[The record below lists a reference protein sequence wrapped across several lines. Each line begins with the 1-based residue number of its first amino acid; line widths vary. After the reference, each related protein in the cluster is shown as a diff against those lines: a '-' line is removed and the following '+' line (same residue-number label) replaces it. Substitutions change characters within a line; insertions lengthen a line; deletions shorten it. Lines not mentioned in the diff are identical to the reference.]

1 VSERPPT
8 TVPRLAESL
17 TELERAARTAG
28 VDPAGARSEGE
39 ALAAAIAEAASGAHA
54 DWGAET
60 GRAGTQAFFDAAS
73 RGRRFRVGATTIL
86 GRMLAEG
93 SAHAAAYA
101 DALAGVCASAVG
113 LGSPDARIEG
123 NAALAAAAQRSAL
136 RGEPPPAPLPF
147 RPDVRAGWPGPSS
160 LDLTGG
166 EVGAGAFPGLGS
178 TPPPSAAPPAPPAP
192 GAIGAAPAAVPAAA
206 EAPAETVPPKTLEE
220 LLGELDAL
228 TGLAEVKAE
237 VHRQV
242 ALLRVERLR
251 TEAGLK
257 APTITRHLVF
267 VGNPGTGKTTVAR
280 LVGGIYRALGLL
292 SKGQLIEVDRSELVA
307 GYLGQTALKTGE
319 AVASAVGGVL
329 FIDEAYSLA
338 GDQYGTEAVDT
349 LVKEME
355 DRRDDLVVIV
365 AGYPGPM
372 AIFVA
377 QNPGLASRF
386 RTTIEFADYSDDE
399 LVGIFTGLAESA
411 DYDVSDDCRARFRS
425 ILATTP
431 RGPSFGNGRFARNV
445 LEAAIG
451 RHAWRLREVDHPS
464 VQELREL
471 SPDDL
476 EGQPTA
482 DDPAIDETTDEEAAP

>member
-1 VSERPPT
+1 VTATPPT
-8 TVPRLAESL
+8 TEPRLTDAL
-17 TELERAARTAG
+17 ALLERTARAAG
-28 VDPAGARSEGE
+28 LDPAGARAEGE
-39 ALAAAIAEAASGAHA
+39 ALAAAIAESASGAHA
-54 DWGAET
+54 DWGIET
-60 GRAGTQAFFDAAS
+60 GHRETQAFFDAAS
-73 RGRRFRVGATTIL
+73 RGRRFRAGATTL
-86 GRMLAEG
+86 LARMLAEG
-93 SAHAAAYA
+93 SAHASAYA
-101 DALAGVCASAVG
+101 DALVGVCASARG
-113 LGSPDARIEG
+113 LGRPDSRIAG

-136 RGEPPPAPLPF
+136 RPASAVPPPF
-147 RPDVRAGWPGPSS
+147 
-160 LDLTGG
+160 
-166 EVGAGAFPGLGS
+166 
-178 TPPPSAAPPAPPAP
+178 SAAPPAERRGAGSSLDLDQLEPGGP
-192 GAIGAAPAAVPAAA
+192 GAFPGFGFGPTLPGPASPPPEAAAPSTPHDAPEPVATTAAV
-206 EAPAETVPPKTLEE
+206 EPKSLDE
-220 LLGELDAL
+220 LLAQLDAL

-237 VHRQV
+237 IHRQV

-292 SKGQLIEVDRSELVA
+292 SKGQLVEVDRSELVA
-307 GYLGQTALKTGE
+307 GFLGQTAIKTAE

-399 LVGIFTGLAESA
+399 LDGIFAGLAEAA
-411 DYDVSDDCRARFRS
+411 DYDVSADCRTRFRA
-425 ILATTP
+425 ILAATP

-464 VQELREL
+464 LQELREL

-476 EGQPTA
+476 EEEPAAATA
-482 DDPAIDETTDEEAAP
+482 EPEPTTDTDSAP